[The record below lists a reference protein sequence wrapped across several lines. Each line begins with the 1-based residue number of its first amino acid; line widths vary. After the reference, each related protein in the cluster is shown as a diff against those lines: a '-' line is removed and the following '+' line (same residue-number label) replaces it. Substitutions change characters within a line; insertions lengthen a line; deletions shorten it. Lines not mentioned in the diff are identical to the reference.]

1 MSTRDH
7 RFFSHSPTQRILRLA
22 ARESQSSMDK
32 QKANGLEP
40 PISKNMSLLI
50 VASTSSGFG
59 VGQPVTAFRVDRLSR
74 LDEELSTWPATELKT
89 PRLNDIHHHLWLAG
103 PPTAARPLHRQ
114 RLMGRN
120 ILITE
125 DPDEHLVWF
134 EDQIFIKPLPDFL
147 LDWESWKSHLCSD
160 LELRKAACG
169 LLLSYAWLVRYKS
182 DLDIA
187 KGAGLMLKVVEWPN
201 WVEFINFFL
210 ANIDCKTL
218 SSVNQRYRYG
228 ELRLTRLDTIYR
240 LSPPIYSLRNFIWG
254 YQSRPTW
261 YQAFF
266 GRNFRWMLA
275 GFASLAVLMAALQ
288 VGLATIALQGN
299 APFQKV
305 SYGLTITCL
314 VAVAASLA
322 VIILV
327 R

>member
-1 MSTRDH
+1 MW
-7 RFFSHSPTQRILRLA
+7 L
-22 ARESQSSMDK
+22 
-32 QKANGLEP
+32 
-40 PISKNMSLLI
+40 
-50 VASTSSGFG
+50 
-59 VGQPVTAFRVDRLSR
+59 
-74 LDEELSTWPATELKT
+74 ATELKT

-134 EDQIFIKPLPDFL
+134 EDQIFIKPIPDFL
-147 LDWESWKSHLCSD
+147 LDWESWKCHLCSD

-187 KGAGLMLKVVEWPN
+187 KGAGLMSKGVQWAD

-210 ANIDCKTL
+210 ANIDCKSL
-218 SSVNQRYRYG
+218 SSVSQRYRYG

-240 LSPPIYSLRNFIWG
+240 LAPPTYSLHNFIWG

-288 VGLATIALQGN
+288 VGLATMALQGN
-299 APFQKV
+299 APFQRV
-305 SYGLTITCL
+305 SYGLTIACL
-314 VAVAASLA
+314 VAVAASIAVVTFVWLGLFIYHLLA
-322 VIILV
+322 TWKNDRAV
-327 R
+327 RRKRCVSQIPA